1 MKLTPGIGYFVG
13 WMLLLGG
20 FLLWYCEFASPIAE
34 VFCGLIGL
42 IIALGVFS
50 AYMSARNRP

>member
-1 MKLTPGIGYFVG
+1 MKLTPGIEYFVG
-13 WMLLLGG
+13 GMVLLWG
-20 FLLWYCEFASPIAE
+20 FCLWYCGFASPIAE
-34 VFCGLIGL
+34 VFSGLFVL